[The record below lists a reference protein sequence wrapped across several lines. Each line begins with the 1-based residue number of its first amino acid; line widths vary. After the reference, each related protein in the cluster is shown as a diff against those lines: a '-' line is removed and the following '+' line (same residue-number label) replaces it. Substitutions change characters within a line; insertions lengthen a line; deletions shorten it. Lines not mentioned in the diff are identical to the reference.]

1 MNYTVL
7 SNEINNDPLGL
18 GYASMDAYQIRD
30 SINEKTRSAY
40 KVLTSND
47 LLKWSGINGR
57 YIKIKTAAD
66 NTGLSDE
73 IRSAAFAAVVMVER
87 DNTLFDYNDGDSQ
100 SIFNI
105 LVSNDI
111 ISEEDKNDLLA
122 TLTENISRAQELGL
136 PQLRKKHVERAQ
148 NGSY

>member
-40 KVLTSND
+40 KALTSND

-73 IRSAAFAAVVMVER
+73 IRSAAFTAVVMVER
-87 DNTLFDYNDGDSQ
+87 DNTVFDYNDGNSQ
-100 SIFNI
+100 SIFNV

-111 ISEEDKNDLLA
+111 ISEDDKNDLLA
-122 TLTENISRAQELGL
+122 TLTENISRSQELGL

-148 NGSY
+148 NGS

>member
-30 SINEKTRSAY
+30 SINGKTRSAY

-100 SIFNI
+100 SIFNV

>member
-30 SINEKTRSAY
+30 SINGKTRSAY

>member
-30 SINEKTRSAY
+30 SINGKTRSAY

-148 NGSY
+148 NGS

>member
-30 SINEKTRSAY
+30 SINGKTRSAY

-87 DNTLFDYNDGDSQ
+87 DNTVFDYNDGNSQ
-100 SIFNI
+100 SIFNV

-111 ISEEDKNDLLA
+111 ISQEDKNDLLT

-148 NGSY
+148 NGS

>member
-30 SINEKTRSAY
+30 SINGKTRSAY

-87 DNTLFDYNDGDSQ
+87 DNTLFDYNDGNSQ
-100 SIFNI
+100 SIFNV

-148 NGSY
+148 NGS

>member
-100 SIFNI
+100 SIFNV

-111 ISEEDKNDLLA
+111 ISEDDRNNLVT

-136 PQLRKKHVERAQ
+136 SQLRKKHVERVQ
-148 NGSY
+148 NGS

>member
-30 SINEKTRSAY
+30 SINGKTRSAY

-111 ISEEDKNDLLA
+111 ISEEDKNDLLT
-122 TLTENISRAQELGL
+122 TLIENISRSQELGL

-148 NGSY
+148 NGS

>member
-7 SNEINNDPLGL
+7 SNEINNDPLGA

-100 SIFNI
+100 SIFN
-105 LVSNDI
+105 
-111 ISEEDKNDLLA
+111 
-122 TLTENISRAQELGL
+122 RELFKTANLSIGIVGL
-136 PQLRKKHVERAQ
+136 MVLIYRFRKV
-148 NGSY
+148 

>member
-30 SINEKTRSAY
+30 SINGKTRSAY

-87 DNTLFDYNDGDSQ
+87 DNTVFDYNDGNSQ
-100 SIFNI
+100 SIFNV

-111 ISEEDKNDLLA
+111 ISEDDKNDLLA
-122 TLTENISRAQELGL
+122 TLTENISRSQELGL

-148 NGSY
+148 NGS

>member
-30 SINEKTRSAY
+30 SINGETRSAY

-87 DNTLFDYNDGDSQ
+87 DNTVFDYNDGNSQ
-100 SIFNI
+100 SIFNV

-111 ISEEDKNDLLA
+111 ISEDDRNNLVT

-136 PQLRKKHVERAQ
+136 PQLRKKHVERAK
-148 NGSY
+148 NGS

>member
-18 GYASMDAYQIRD
+18 GYASMDAYQMRD
-30 SINEKTRSAY
+30 SINGKTRSAY

-100 SIFNI
+100 SIFNV

-111 ISEEDKNDLLA
+111 ISEDDRNNLVT

-136 PQLRKKHVERAQ
+136 SQLRKKHVERAK
-148 NGSY
+148 NGS

>member
-7 SNEINNDPLGL
+7 SNEINNDPLGV

-30 SINEKTRSAY
+30 SINGKTRSAY

-111 ISEEDKNDLLA
+111 ISEDDKNDLLT
-122 TLTENISRAQELGL
+122 TLTENISRSQELGL

-148 NGSY
+148 NGS

>member
-18 GYASMDAYQIRD
+18 GYASMNAYQIRD
-30 SINEKTRSAY
+30 SINGKTRSAY

-87 DNTLFDYNDGDSQ
+87 DNTVFDYNDGNSQ
-100 SIFNI
+100 SIFNV

-111 ISEEDKNDLLA
+111 ISEDDRNNLVT

-136 PQLRKKHVERAQ
+136 PQLRKKHVERAK
-148 NGSY
+148 NGS

>member
-7 SNEINNDPLGL
+7 SNEINNDPLGV

-30 SINEKTRSAY
+30 SINGKTRSAY

-111 ISEEDKNDLLA
+111 ISEEDKNDLLT

-148 NGSY
+148 NGS

>member
-100 SIFNI
+100 SIFNV

-111 ISEEDKNDLLA
+111 ISEDDRNNLLA

-136 PQLRKKHVERAQ
+136 SQLRKKHVERAK
-148 NGSY
+148 NGS

>member
-30 SINEKTRSAY
+30 SINGKTRSAY

-87 DNTLFDYNDGDSQ
+87 DNTLFDYNDGNSQ
-100 SIFNI
+100 SIFNV

-136 PQLRKKHVERAQ
+136 PQLRKKDVERAK
-148 NGSY
+148 NGS

>member
-30 SINEKTRSAY
+30 SINGKTRSAY

-111 ISEEDKNDLLA
+111 ISEDDKNDLLV
-122 TLTENISRAQELGL
+122 TLTENISRSQELGL

-148 NGSY
+148 NGS

>member
-30 SINEKTRSAY
+30 SINGKTRSAY

-87 DNTLFDYNDGDSQ
+87 DNTLFDYNDGNSQ
-100 SIFNI
+100 SIFNV

-111 ISEEDKNDLLA
+111 ISEDDRNNLVT

-136 PQLRKKHVERAQ
+136 PQLRKKHVERAK
-148 NGSY
+148 NGS

>member
-7 SNEINNDPLGL
+7 SNEINNDPLGV

-30 SINEKTRSAY
+30 SINGKTRSAY

-111 ISEEDKNDLLA
+111 ISEEDKNDLLT
-122 TLTENISRAQELGL
+122 TLIENISRSQELGL

-148 NGSY
+148 NGS

>member
-100 SIFNI
+100 SIFNV

-148 NGSY
+148 NGS

>member
-1 MNYTVL
+1 MNYSVL
-7 SNEINNDPLGL
+7 SNEINNDPLGV

-30 SINEKTRSAY
+30 SINGKTRSSY

-47 LLKWSGINGR
+47 LLKWSGKNGR
-57 YIKIKTAAD
+57 YIKVKNAAD
-66 NTGLSDE
+66 NTSLSNE

-87 DNTLFDYNDGDSQ
+87 DNTLFDYNDTNSQ
-100 SIFNI
+100 NIFNV

-111 ISEEDKNDLLA
+111 ISQEDKNDLVS
-122 TLTENISRAQELGL
+122 TLTENVSRAQELGL

-148 NGSY
+148 NGS

>member
-30 SINEKTRSAY
+30 SINGKTRSAY

-87 DNTLFDYNDGDSQ
+87 DNTVFDYNDGNSQ
-100 SIFNI
+100 SIFNV

-148 NGSY
+148 NGS

>member
-30 SINEKTRSAY
+30 SINGKTRSAY

-111 ISEEDKNDLLA
+111 ISEEDKNDLLT
-122 TLTENISRAQELGL
+122 TLIENISRAQELGL

-148 NGSY
+148 NGS

>member
-30 SINEKTRSAY
+30 SINGKTRSAY

-87 DNTLFDYNDGDSQ
+87 DNTLFDYNDGNSQ
-100 SIFNI
+100 SIFNV

-111 ISEEDKNDLLA
+111 ISEDDRNNLLA

-136 PQLRKKHVERAQ
+136 PQLRKKDVERAK
-148 NGSY
+148 NGS

>member
-7 SNEINNDPLGL
+7 SNEINNDPLGV

-30 SINEKTRSAY
+30 SINGKTRSAY

-87 DNTLFDYNDGDSQ
+87 DNTLCDYNDGDSQ

-111 ISEEDKNDLLA
+111 ISEDDKNDLLT
-122 TLTENISRAQELGL
+122 TLTENISRSQELGL

-148 NGSY
+148 NGS

>member
-87 DNTLFDYNDGDSQ
+87 DNTLFDYNDGNSQ
-100 SIFNI
+100 SIFNV

-136 PQLRKKHVERAQ
+136 PQLRKKDVERAK
-148 NGSY
+148 NGS

>member
-30 SINEKTRSAY
+30 SINGKTRSAY

-100 SIFNI
+100 SIFNV

-111 ISEEDKNDLLA
+111 ISEDDKNDLLA

-136 PQLRKKHVERAQ
+136 PQLRKKDVERAK
-148 NGSY
+148 NGS

>member
-30 SINEKTRSAY
+30 SINGKTRSAY

-87 DNTLFDYNDGDSQ
+87 DNALFDYNDGDSQ

-111 ISEEDKNDLLA
+111 ISEDDKNDLLA
-122 TLTENISRAQELGL
+122 TLTENISRSQELGL

-148 NGSY
+148 NGS

>member
-40 KVLTSND
+40 KALTSND

-73 IRSAAFAAVVMVER
+73 IRSAAFTAVVMVER
-87 DNTLFDYNDGDSQ
+87 DNTVFDYNDGNSQ
-100 SIFNI
+100 SIFNV

-136 PQLRKKHVERAQ
+136 PQLRKKHVERAK
-148 NGSY
+148 NGS

>member
-30 SINEKTRSAY
+30 SINGKTRSAY

-100 SIFNI
+100 SIFNV

-148 NGSY
+148 NGS

>member
-30 SINEKTRSAY
+30 SINGKTRSAY

-100 SIFNI
+100 SIFNV

-111 ISEEDKNDLLA
+111 ISEDDRNNLVT

-136 PQLRKKHVERAQ
+136 SQLRKKHVERVQ
-148 NGSY
+148 NGS